1 MISLIVHIVSEYG
14 TRKMAS
20 VNQLKPETMKVAELK
35 YWLSQHK
42 LSQKGKKADLI
53 ERYADLNEYHCKV
66 NCL

>member
-1 MISLIVHIVSEYG
+1 
-14 TRKMAS
+14 MAS

-53 ERYADLNEYHCKV
+53 ERYADLKEYHCKV